1 MSFNRLTYDIC
12 EEKKSLDQSVSPG
25 LYQVN
30 TPVLCSSCYQDNP
43 QIRLQKN
50 GNSLNNNV
58 DWRFFAGPIDI
69 DSELKN
75 INKPYS
81 KCPKNKYE
89 PDCNGECTCNNQGQP
104 CGQGAIDGC
113 KIHGKNINNG
123 KRCNDIN
130 NLTDFKT
137 CHFPVEDTRLSNP
150 SSNLRGTGWNRFQPL
165 CLDPQKNILFS
176 GEIGI
181 PSRLV
186 FKDNHRPC
194 VPIPSINNMLP
205 KSSNLPCIP
214 IESTCGAYTGSLYQY
229 DNCG

>member
-1 MSFNRLTYDIC
+1 MSFNRLTYDTC
-12 EEKKSLDQSVSPG
+12 EEKKSLDESISPG
-25 LYQVN
+25 LYQIN

-50 GNSLNNNV
+50 GNSMNKNV

-81 KCPKNKYE
+81 KCSKYKFQ
-89 PDCNGECTCNNQGQP
+89 PDCNNECSCNNQGHP
-104 CGQGAIDGC
+104 GGQGAVDTC
-113 KIHGKNINNG
+113 KIHGIATSNG
-123 KRCNDIN
+123 KRCYDVN

-150 SSNLRGTGWNRFQPL
+150 SSNLRGTGWNRYQPL
-165 CLDPQKNILFS
+165 CLDPQKNILFPCEKQVS
-176 GEIGI
+176 T
-181 PSRLV
+181 RLV

-194 VPIPSINNMLP
+194 VPTPYINNMLP
-205 KSSNLPCIP
+205 ISDKLPCP
-214 IESTCGAYTGSLYQY
+214 KIEPTCGAFTGSLYQY
-229 DNCG
+229 DVCG